1 MRKWKGP
8 QEWSYLDDIHPL
20 EPPCKLLLK
29 WCRGNRYPRTGNV
42 GAGTL
47 KSPDSETRKHPLRE
61 SCLHLEGGG
70 LLEVDAHLSLSQM
83 SSPVPFTC

>member
-1 MRKWKGP
+1 M
-8 QEWSYLDDIHPL
+8 
-20 EPPCKLLLK
+20 
-29 WCRGNRYPRTGNV
+29 

-47 KSPDSETRKHPLRE
+47 KSPDFETRKHPLRE